1 MDDLG
6 ALIWRFGQKLLVS
19 RGEPEHP
26 SDHHNEPPAQGPP
39 TTKGPPAMSP
49 AAK

>member
-1 MDDLG
+1 
-6 ALIWRFGQKLLVS
+6 LIWRFGQKLLVS
-19 RGEPEHP
+19 HGEPEHPP

-39 TTKGPPAMSP
+39 TTKSPPAMSP